1 MTSNPVWKLRVNYLA
16 VPTRGDDITADCN
29 SLNSGFCDDM
39 AILSS
44 LTNDT
49 TQQEEKNLEEHS
61 VNNNYREDVWSKKGT
76 DEDVKRNFRIP
87 ADACLDNRITI
98 NISGMRFETYESTLA
113 RVPDSLLGSPSKRAP
128 YYDSIHNEFCFDRNR
143 NVFDS
148 ILFYYQTGGPT
159 GGVLVKPDDIAEGI
173 FIEEVKFYQLGK
185 HAECKLGL
193 DVEAGKERP
202 GFDVVSANVSQCET
216 CSSKIRKIF
225 EPIKTGKTSPLRRV
239 INIWTI
245 LITIFFIVLLLGK
258 TLPSLKNVFVM
269 DQCCHQNQTDTS
281 GKRHMQFFWSF
292 SEKFCISWFM
302 LEYLLRIFCALNK
315 TGYLFSAQGIFDM
328 MSFFPYVL
336 MIIIQ
341 SVSLRTETIPLQR
354 ILVFLTLFS
363 VFKLT
368 RYSTGLQVLLT
379 TIQTSLRELILLL
392 VCVVIS
398 LVLFSSVIYYCES
411 TDESTDFTSIP
422 ATFWFIIVTM
432 TTVGYGDLTP
442 ATVAGK
448 FFSALCAV
456 FGVCCALAIPSTI
469 IVTNF
474 NFFYLKHKAKP
485 KKPKRPKTRMTGLQK
500 WVTRFRSVAL

>member
-1 MTSNPVWKLRVNYLA
+1 MTSSPVWELRVNYLA
-16 VPTRGDDITADCN
+16 VPTCGDDITADCD
-29 SLNSGFCDDM
+29 SLNSSFSDGM
-39 AILSS
+39 PLLSS

-49 TQQEEKNLEEHS
+49 SQQEEKNLEEHS
-61 VNNNYREDVWSKKGT
+61 VNNNYRDVWSKRRT
-76 DEDVKRNFRIP
+76 DEDVKNNVPIP
-87 ADACLDNRITI
+87 ADICFDKRITI
-98 NISGMRFETYESTLA
+98 NISGMRFETFESTLA
-113 RVPDSLLGSPSKRAP
+113 RVPDSLLGSPLKRAP

-148 ILFYYQTGGPT
+148 ILFYYQSGGT
-159 GGVLVKPDDIAEGI
+159 AGGVLVKPDEIAEGT

-185 HAECKLGL
+185 HAECTLGL
-193 DVEAGKERP
+193 DVEAGKEHP

-245 LITIFFIVLLLGK
+245 FITIFFVILLLGK
-258 TLPSLKNVFVM
+258 TLPSLKDGFVT

-281 GKRHMQFFWSF
+281 RKREMRFFWSF
-292 SEKFCISWFM
+292 SEKFCISWFT
-302 LEYLLRIFCALNK
+302 LEYALRTFCALDK
-315 TGYLFSAQGIFDM
+315 TGYLLSAQGIFDM
-328 MSFFPYVL
+328 SSFFPYIMM
-336 MIIIQ
+336 MIIQ
-341 SVSLRTETIPLQR
+341 VVSPGAETIPLQR

-368 RYSTGLQVLLT
+368 RYSLGLQVLLK
-379 TIQTSLRELILLL
+379 TIQTSLQELMLLL

-411 TDESTDFTSIP
+411 TEESTDFTSIP

-448 FFSALCAV
+448 IFSALCAV
-456 FGVCCALAIPSTI
+456 FGVCCVLAIPSTI